1 MALSFRSCSSSSS
14 TAGTG
19 MGRWTRP
26 SSHAHQWQGGGEVDV
41 AEAVAGV
48 APREEAVTTA
58 TGRSYYIHEAKQQK
72 IKEFL

>member
-1 MALSFRSCSSSSS
+1 
-14 TAGTG
+14 
-19 MGRWTRP
+19 
-26 SSHAHQWQGGGEVDV
+26 VDV

-48 APREEAVTTA
+48 APREEPVTTA